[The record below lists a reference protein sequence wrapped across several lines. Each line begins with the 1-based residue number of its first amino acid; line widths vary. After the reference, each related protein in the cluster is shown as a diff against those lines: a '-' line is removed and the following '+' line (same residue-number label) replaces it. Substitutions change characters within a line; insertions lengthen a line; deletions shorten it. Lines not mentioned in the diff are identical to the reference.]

1 MDETSSQKIEAA
13 LAESLTRSLTGV
25 CARDATASKKDE
37 DS

>member
-13 LAESLTRSLTGV
+13 LAESLTGV